1 MQDFTL
7 WDNEKRKTI
16 EVEGKKQGIEWVAI
30 CPEHD
35 DHNPSLYINEEKRVY
50 LCRVCGWRGHLDNS
64 DYRNNNQDS
73 KTGKKIL
80 ATYDYKDELNKLLYQ
95 VVRYYPKTFRQRQPD
110 GRGGWIWNLK
120 GVRRILYRLPELME
134 APDPVFIVEGEKD
147 ADNLW
152 KWSLTASTC
161 PMGAKKWRQGYN
173 KPLEGREIVLLPDN
187 HKEGWDHAEQIGR
200 SLFGKAKKIRWL
212 ELPGLKQKEDVSDWM
227 EKGGTKD
234 KLLELAKQAPEYN
247 PNRGIYQLGGSYIKR
262 GKGAITNFVINPQVR
277 VQTDQGEFLKA
288 SITAHNNR
296 TYENIQFSPGSWIS
310 KSRFKTALRGLLDLE
325 YKGTDDDIQDIK
337 GILAS
342 QEPPIKKGVKTA
354 GLHRVKGEWV
364 YVEEGL
370 AWDKKGKREDIIY
383 LSDNPYR
390 VNLLAESNLTS
401 NQLDEIL
408 SCLFEFNNEDIV
420 YSLFGFC
427 FACFVKERILY
438 LTGRNPIIVCW
449 GEKNSGKTE
458 TLRQIVRPLF
468 GITSPIENIGH
479 PTEFGFARIISSSN
493 LAPIIF
499 DEYKAV
505 KISEIQRNRI
515 SEMLR
520 SVYNQTRLTRGTP
533 DLGLVEFIYSA
544 PIVVAGE
551 MGMSELAIKD
561 RIIETYFSKS
571 KIEGKKEVFIKLTHL
586 PLGSLGKDFLLWTLT
601 LEDKRIQGTW
611 EVEFESIDRELDS
624 RLRQNTAH
632 ARLGLALFSQYLES
646 KGRQEIH
653 KDILSIIDE
662 TQKKNILAESNK
674 TIVDATLEAFS
685 VMVGQE
691 LLKQGKH
698 YVIDSNL
705 YLKLHIPGIY
715 PLFKKWARDHQW
727 DGEILDRSSFLR
739 QLKEAKYL
747 KEHDV
752 VVRFTGGTKRV
763 CVLDLSQMKHLDIEE
778 FTENHY

>member
-1 MQDFTL
+1 MGKTFRL
-7 WDNEKRKTI
+7 WDKAKRGKLGVI
-16 EVEGKKQGIEWVAI
+16 ALKREGREWLAL
-30 CPEHD
+30 CPNHD
-35 DHNPSLYINEEKRVY
+35 DHHESLRINEEKRCY
-50 LCRVCGWRGHLDNS
+50 HCPVCDFSGPLYNPSRRARGNRTH
-64 DYRNNNQDS
+64 
-73 KTGKKIL
+73 IA
-80 ATYDYKDELNKLLYQ
+80 ATYDYRDEHGKLLFQ
-95 VVRYYPKTFRQRQPD
+95 VVRYYPKGFRQRQPD
-110 GRGGWIWNLK
+110 GKGGWTWNLN
-120 GVRRILYRLPELME
+120 GVRRILYRLPELIE

-147 ADNLW
+147 ADNLC
-152 KWSLTASTC
+152 KWGVTATTA
-161 PMGAKKWRQGYN
+161 PMGAKKWKEEYN
-173 KPLEGREIVLLPDN
+173 IPLEEREIVLVPDN
-187 HKEGWDHAEQIGR
+187 HKEGWDHSEQIGQ
-200 SLFGKAKKIRWL
+200 SLFGKAKKIKWL
-212 ELPGLKQKEDVSDWM
+212 ELPRLKEKEDVSDWI

-234 KLLELAKQAPEYN
+234 KLLELTKQAPEYN

-288 SITAHNNR
+288 SITAKNNR
-296 TYENIQFSPGSWIS
+296 TYENIQFSPSSWIS
-310 KSRFKTALRGLLDLE
+310 KSRFKTSLRGLLDLE

-354 GLHRVKGEWV
+354 GLHRVSGKWV
-364 YVEEGL
+364 YVEGGL
-370 AWDKKGKREDIIY
+370 AWDNKGKREDIVY

-390 VNLLAESNLTS
+390 VNLLAEPNLTP

-408 SCLFEFNNEDIV
+408 SCLFEFNSEDIV
-420 YSLFGFC
+420 YSLLGFC
-427 FACFVKERILY
+427 FACFVKERILSS
-438 LTGRNPIIVCW
+438 TGRNPILVCW

-458 TLRQIVRPLF
+458 TLRQIIKPLF

-479 PTEFGFARIISSSN
+479 PTEFSFARIISSSN

-505 KISEIQRNRI
+505 RINEIQRNRI

-533 DLGLVEFIYSA
+533 DLGIVEFIYSA
-544 PIVVAGE
+544 PIIVAGE

-571 KIEGKKEVFIKLTHL
+571 KIEDKKEAFIKLTQL
-586 PLGSLGKDFLLWTLT
+586 PLASLGKDFLLWTLR
-601 LEDKRIQGTW
+601 LEDKRIQETW
-611 EVEFESIDRELDS
+611 EMEFESIDRELDS

-646 KGRQEIH
+646 KGMQEIH
-653 KDILSIIDE
+653 ADILSIIDV

-674 TIVDATLEAFS
+674 TIVDAALEAFS
-685 VMVGQE
+685 VMVGQG
-691 LLKQGKH
+691 LLEERKH
-698 YVIDSNL
+698 YVIESDL
-705 YLKLHIPGIY
+705 HIKLHIPGIY

-727 DGEILDRSSFLR
+727 DGEVLDRSSFLR

-752 VVRFTGGTKRV
+752 VVRFTDGTKRV
-763 CVLDLSQMKHLDIEE
+763 CILDLSQMKHLEIEG

>member
-1 MQDFTL
+1 MNQIFEL
-7 WDNEKRKTI
+7 WDKGKRKKL
-16 EVEGKKQGIEWVAI
+16 EVTAPKREGREWLAL
-30 CPEHD
+30 CPNHD
-35 DHNPSLYINEEKRVY
+35 DHNESLRINEEKRCY
-50 LCRVCGWRGHLDNS
+50 RCPVCDFSGPLYDSSWRAREN
-64 DYRNNNQDS
+64 RNH
-73 KTGKKIL
+73 IA
-80 ATYDYKDELNKLLYQ
+80 ATYDYRDERGKLLFQ
-95 VVRYYPKTFRQRQPD
+95 VVRYYPKDFRQRQPD
-110 GRGGWIWNLK
+110 GKGDWIWNLK
-120 GVRRILYRLPELME
+120 GVRRILYRLPELIK

-147 ADNLW
+147 VDNLC
-152 KWSLTASTC
+152 KWGLTATTS
-161 PMGAKKWRQGYN
+161 PMGAKKWKEEYN
-173 KPLEGREIVLLPDN
+173 EPLEGREIVLVPDN
-187 HKEGWDHAEQIGR
+187 HKEGWDHAEQIGQ
-200 SLFGKAKKIRWL
+200 SLFGKVKKIRWL
-212 ELPGLKQKEDVSDWM
+212 ELPRLKAKEDVSDWI

-234 KLLELAKQAPEYN
+234 KLLELTRQAPEHN

-262 GKGAITNFVINPQVR
+262 RKGAITNFVINPQVR

-288 SITAHNNR
+288 SITVHNGR

-310 KSRFKTALRGLLDLE
+310 KSRFKTSLRGLLDLE

-354 GLHRVKGEWV
+354 GLHRADREWI

-370 AWDKKGKREDIIY
+370 AWGKKGKRENIVY

-390 VNLLAESNLTS
+390 VNLLAESDLTLG
-401 NQLDEIL
+401 QLDEIL

-420 YSLFGFC
+420 YSLLGFC
-427 FACFVKERILY
+427 FACFVKERKRSF
-438 LTGRNPIIVCW
+438 TEQNPILVCW

-458 TLRQIVRPLF
+458 TLRQIVKPLF

-505 KISEIQRNRI
+505 RIKEIQRNII

-544 PIVVAGE
+544 PIIVAGE

-571 KIEGKKEVFIKLTHL
+571 KIQNKKEAFIKLTQL
-586 PLGSLGKDFLLWTLT
+586 PLASLGRDFLLWTLT
-601 LEDKRIQGTW
+601 LEDKHIQEAW
-611 EVEFESIDRELDS
+611 ENQFESIDRELDS

-646 KGRQEIH
+646 KGRPEIH
-653 KDILSIIDE
+653 KDILSIIDD

-674 TIVDATLEAFS
+674 TIVDITLEAFL
-685 VMVGQE
+685 VMVGQGILE
-691 LLKQGKH
+691 EGKH
-698 YVIDSNL
+698 YVVDSNL
-705 YLKLHIPGIY
+705 HLKLHIPGIY

-727 DGEILDRSSFLR
+727 DGEVLDRGSFLR

-747 KEHDV
+747 KEHNV
-752 VVRFTGGTKRV
+752 TVRFTGGTKRV
-763 CVLDLSQMKHLDIEE
+763 CVLDLSQMKYLEMEGFI
-778 FTENHY
+778 ENHY